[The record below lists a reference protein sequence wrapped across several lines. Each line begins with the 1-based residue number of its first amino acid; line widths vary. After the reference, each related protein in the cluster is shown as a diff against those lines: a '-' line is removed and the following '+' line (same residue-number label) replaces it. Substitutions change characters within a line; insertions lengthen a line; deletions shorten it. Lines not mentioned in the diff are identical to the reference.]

1 MSNFPCAGETGVSSA
16 YTSTHARIRAL
27 MTTSDNQR
35 LEELYQFGPFRIDPA
50 RETLLKEGVAVPLTP
65 KTFQILLVLVRH
77 GKEIVTKDDLM
88 KTVWPDTFVEEAN
101 LSRNIFMLRKA
112 LGETAQDHRYIV
124 TVPGRGYRL
133 AENVHLVP
141 GQEFAIAAASQ
152 TRVQIEVKETRPW
165 KWIAL
170 TAVVLLIVA
179 VALLR
184 LVSRRAVLG
193 AAVLG
198 AKDTVVLGD
207 FANSTGDPMFGETL
221 RQGLAIQLRQ
231 SPYLSL
237 ISDQRI
243 THALRLMGHRADAR
257 LTPELARGVCERTGS
272 TAILEGSIAPLG
284 SEYVLTLQARSC
296 RTGEVL
302 DQEQVQAAK
311 KEDVL
316 SSLGQ
321 VASHFRN
328 RVGESLATIQE
339 HNTPLAEA
347 TTPSLEALEAYSAGW
362 KLHTSNGAMAGFPL
376 LKRAVEIDPNF
387 ALAQATLAREYADL
401 DESDLSAE
409 SATRAWLA
417 RDHAG
422 DREKF
427 YITATYE
434 GLATGNLEAA
444 RQNDEAWAHTY
455 PRDPV
460 PHSMLSGYPNK
471 AAGRYQQAIVEARRS
486 IELDP
491 DFAIGYYNLGVN
503 NVYLNHLDEAE
514 NVLHRAAGRGVEIDE
529 FIMLE
534 HDIAFLKGDQATME
548 RAAARARERSGGDT
562 WISNKEAYALAYS
575 GQLQKA
581 RVSSR
586 RAVDQA
592 LQEAQPER
600 AGLFEAG
607 ASLREAFFDDTPQA
621 RLRAMSALGHS
632 NNHEIEFGAALAL
645 AITGDAGRA
654 QGFADELERR
664 SPEDTVVRFIYLPVL
679 RARIALDQDNAAKAI
694 ELLQSTGPYELGA
707 SRGLFGALY
716 PAYMRGEAYL
726 AAGRGAEAAIEFQK
740 ILDHRGVVGSDPIG
754 ALAHLQLG
762 RAFVLAGDKAKAKA
776 AYDSFFTLW
785 KDADPGVPILN
796 RAHAEYLALDSR

>member
-1 MSNFPCAGETGVSSA
+1 
-16 YTSTHARIRAL
+16 
-27 MTTSDNQR
+27 MTISENQGI
-35 LEELYQFGPFRIDPA
+35 EELYEFGPFRVDPS
-50 RETLLKEGVAVPLTP
+50 RETLLKAGVSVPLTP

-133 AENVHLVP
+133 AEHVHLVP
-141 GQEFAIAAASQ
+141 GQEFAIAAASH
-152 TRVQIEVKETRPW
+152 TRVQIEVKETKPW
-165 KWIAL
+165 KWIGLAG
-170 TAVVLLIVA
+170 VLLLMVA
-179 VALLR
+179 AGYWR
-184 LVSRRAVLG
+184 LVSRRPAVLG
-193 AAVLG
+193 V
-198 AKDTVVLGD
+198 KDTVVLAD
-207 FANSTGDPMFGETL
+207 FANSTGDPMFDETL

-243 THALRLMGHRADAR
+243 SHALRLMGHRADAR

-284 SEYVLTLQARSC
+284 SQYVLTLQAKSC

-302 DQEQVQAAK
+302 DQEQAQAAR

-321 VASHFRN
+321 IASRFRN
-328 RVGESLATIQE
+328 RVGESLTTIQE

-347 TTPSLEALEAYSAGW
+347 TTPSLEALEAYSTGW
-362 KLHTSNGAMAGFPL
+362 KLHTVSGTMAALPL
-376 LKRAVEIDPNF
+376 LKRAVAIDPNF
-387 ALAQATLAREYADL
+387 ALAQATLAREYANL

-409 SATRAWLA
+409 SATKAWQV
-417 RDHAG
+417 RDHAS

-427 YITATYE
+427 YVTATYE

-444 RQNDEAWAHTY
+444 RQNNEAWAHTY

-471 AAGRYQQAIVEARRS
+471 ALGRYQPAIVEARKA

-491 DFAIGYYNLGVN
+491 DFTIAYYNLGAN
-503 NVYLNHLDEAE
+503 NVYLGRLDEAE
-514 NVLHRAAGRGVEIDE
+514 NVLRRAAGRGLEIDE

-534 HDIAFLKGDQATME
+534 HDIAFLKGNHAAMEQAVN
-548 RAAARARERSGGDT
+548 RARERSGGDT
-562 WISNKEAYALAYS
+562 WISNKEAFAFAYA

-581 RVSSR
+581 RASTQ
-586 RAVDQA
+586 RAVNQA
-592 LQEAQPER
+592 SLEQQPER
-600 AGLFEAG
+600 AGLWEAG
-607 ASLREAFFDDTPQA
+607 ASLREAFFGQAPQA
-621 RLRAMSALGHS
+621 RQRAVAALNHS
-632 NNHEIEFGAALAL
+632 NNREVQFGAALAL
-645 AITGDAGRA
+645 AISGDSGRA
-654 QGFADELERR
+654 QVLADDLEKRF
-664 SPEDTVVRFIYLPVL
+664 PEDTVVRFGYLPVI
-679 RARIALDQDNAAKAI
+679 RARVALNQGNPAKAI
-694 ELLQSTGPYELGA
+694 ELLQTAAPYELGA
-707 SRGLFGALY
+707 SRLLFGALY
-716 PAYMRGEAYL
+716 PIYMRGEALL
-726 AAGRGAEAAIEFQK
+726 AAHEGAEAAIQFQK
-740 ILDHRGVVGSDPIG
+740 ILDRRGVVGSDPIG

-776 AYDSFFTLW
+776 AYDDFFTLW
-785 KDADPGVPILN
+785 KEADSSVPILK
-796 RAHAEYLALDSR
+796 RARAEYRMLT

>member
-1 MSNFPCAGETGVSSA
+1 
-16 YTSTHARIRAL
+16 

-133 AENVHLVP
+133 AEHVHLVP
-141 GQEFAIAAASQ
+141 GQEFAIAAASH
-152 TRVQIEVKETRPW
+152 TTVQIEVKETKPW

-170 TAVVLLIVA
+170 AAVVLVLVA
-179 VALLR
+179 GGLWR
-184 LVSRRAVLG
+184 LVSRHRVI
-193 AAVLG
+193 LG
-198 AKDTVVLGD
+198 AKDTVVLAG
-207 FANSTGDPMFGETL
+207 FANSTGDPMFDETL

-231 SPYLSL
+231 SPFLSL

-243 THALRLMGHRADAR
+243 SHALRLMGHRADAR
-257 LTPELARGVCERTGS
+257 LTPELARAVCERTGS

-284 SEYVLTLQARSC
+284 SQYVLTLQAKSC

-302 DQEQVQAAK
+302 DQEQVQAAR

-316 SSLGQ
+316 SALGQ
-321 VASHFRN
+321 IASRFRN

-347 TTPSLEALEAYSAGW
+347 MTPSLEALEAYSAGW
-362 KLHTSNGAMAGFPL
+362 KLHTANGAMAGLPL

-387 ALAQATLAREYADL
+387 SLAQATLAREYADL

-409 SATRAWLA
+409 SATRAWQA
-417 RDHAG
+417 RDHAS

-427 YITATYE
+427 YVTATYE

-471 AAGRYQQAIVEARRS
+471 AAGRYQQAIVEARKS

-491 DFAIGYYNLGVN
+491 DFAIAYYNLGVN
-503 NVYLNHLDEAE
+503 NVYLDRLDEAE
-514 NVLHRAAGRGVEIDE
+514 NVLRRAAGRGLEIDE
-529 FIMLE
+529 FLMLE
-534 HDIAFLKGDQATME
+534 HDIAFLKGDHAAME
-548 RAAARARERSGGDT
+548 RAVARARERSGGDT
-562 WISNKEAYALAYS
+562 WISNKEAFALAYT

-581 RVSSR
+581 RVSTQ

-592 LQEAQPER
+592 RQESQPER
-600 AGLFEAG
+600 AALWEAG
-607 ASLREAFFDDTPQA
+607 ASLREAFFGEAPQA
-621 RLRAMSALGHS
+621 RQRAMAALDHS
-632 NNHEIEFGAALAL
+632 NNREVQFGAALAL
-645 AITGDAGRA
+645 AISGDTGRA
-654 QGFADELERR
+654 QGFADDLERR
-664 SPEDTVVRFIYLPVL
+664 SPEDTVVRFSYLPVL
-679 RARIALDQDNAAKAI
+679 RARIALDQDNPAKAI

-716 PAYMRGEAYL
+716 PAYVRGEAYL
-726 AAGRGAEAAIEFQK
+726 AARRGAEAAIEFQK

-762 RAFVLAGDKAKAKA
+762 RAFVLAGDKAKARA
-776 AYDSFFTLW
+776 AYDDFFSLW
-785 KDADPGVPILN
+785 KEADPDVPILK
-796 RAHAEYLALDSR
+796 RARSEYLTLD